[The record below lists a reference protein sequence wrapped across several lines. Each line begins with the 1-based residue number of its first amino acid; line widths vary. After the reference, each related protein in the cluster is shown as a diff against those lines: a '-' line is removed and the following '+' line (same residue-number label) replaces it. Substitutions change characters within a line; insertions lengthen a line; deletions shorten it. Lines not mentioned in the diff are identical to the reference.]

1 MKRVLCLM
9 LSLLSPMVAL
19 PSWPARAAEVVMAVG
34 RSLPPYIIV
43 DEWRGLEYDVVR
55 EALALEG
62 HTLTPKFV
70 SFARVVRELENGQV
84 DAAMTMRPDSGV
96 KAYYSD
102 SHVTYRNY
110 AITLASRNIT
120 IKNVDDL
127 AGKSVLAFQNAGMY
141 LGPAYKA
148 VTEANPHYRE
158 EARQMV
164 QPTQLFLG
172 RVDVAIAD
180 RFIFGW
186 FANDPEVRA
195 KTDTAQGL
203 RFHPI
208 FPATDYH
215 VAFRDA
221 AMRDSFNRGLKKLRT
236 NGTYARIVERYS
248 TYLKDESGG

>member
-1 MKRVLCLM
+1 MKPVLG
-9 LSLLSPMVAL
+9 LLLAL
-19 PSWPARAAEVVMAVG
+19 LAVTPAQAAEVVMAVG
-34 RSLPPYIIV
+34 RSLPPYVIV

-62 HTLTPKFV
+62 HTLTPRFV
-70 SFARVVRELENGQV
+70 SFARVVRELEGGMV

-96 KAYYSD
+96 KAHYSD

-110 AITLASRNIT
+110 AITLASRNLT
-120 IKNVDDL
+120 IKSINDL
-127 AGKSVLAFQNAGMY
+127 GGKSVLAFQNASLY

-148 VTEANPHYRE
+148 VADANPHYRE
-158 EARQMV
+158 EARQVM
-164 QPTQLFLG
+164 QPILLFMG
-172 RVDVAIAD
+172 RVDVVVAD

-186 FANDPEVRA
+186 FAHDPEARGKV
-195 KTDTAQGL
+195 DTGQGL

-215 VAFRDA
+215 VAFRDPA
-221 AMRDSFNRGLKKLRT
+221 LRDSFNRGLKKLRD

-248 TYLKDESGG
+248 PYLKDEGGG

>member
-1 MKRVLCLM
+1 MKHTIRLLLVSLALLAAAP
-9 LSLLSPMVAL
+9 LSA
-19 PSWPARAAEVVMAVG
+19 AQAAEVVMAVG
-34 RSLPPYIIV
+34 RSLPPYVIV

-70 SFARVVRELENGQV
+70 SFARVVRELEAGMV
-84 DAAMTMRPDSGV
+84 DAAMTMRPDSGI

-110 AITLASRNIT
+110 AITLASRNISV
-120 IKNVDDL
+120 KSVDDL

-148 VTEANPHYRE
+148 VTDANPHYRE

-172 RVDVAIAD
+172 RVDVVVAD

-186 FANDPEVRA
+186 FANDPEVRGKA
-195 KTDTAQGL
+195 DTTQAV

-215 VAFRDA
+215 VAFHDA
-221 AMRDSFNRGLKKLRT
+221 ALRDSFNRGLKKLRD
-236 NGTYARIVERYS
+236 NGTYARIVARYS
-248 TYLKDESGG
+248 PYLKEAGGG